1 LNSNIAIPEKQR
13 ALVLQGGGALG
24 AYEVGVLKVLCKNLY
39 ESKESAKKE
48 EPLFDVVAG
57 TSMGAMNAAVLVSN
71 VVNKNKTWEKAV
83 KELESFWTNDEK
95 GLSSNPDYTT
105 QSDYSKCE

>member
-1 LNSNIAIPEKQR
+1 MNSNIAIPEKQR

-24 AYEVGVLKVLCKNLY
+24 AYEVGVLKVLCKNLH